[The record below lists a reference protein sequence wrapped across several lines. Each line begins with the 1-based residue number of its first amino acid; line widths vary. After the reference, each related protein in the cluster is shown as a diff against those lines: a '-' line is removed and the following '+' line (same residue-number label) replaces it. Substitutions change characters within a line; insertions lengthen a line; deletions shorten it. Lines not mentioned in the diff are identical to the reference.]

1 VEIIQMECIASG
13 KLVGS
18 ETLILVHAKL
28 GLMAGRA
35 LELTV
40 RSPNP
45 NLNPDPNPNPNPN
58 PHPIPNPN
66 PNPNPNPSPSPNPT
80 QVRSKDTRLTESVT
94 RLLAEAC
101 K

>member
-1 VEIIQMECIASG
+1 MECIASG

-40 RSPNP
+40 RSMDT
-45 NLNPDPNPNPNPN
+45 LTLALT
-58 PHPIPNPN
+58 
-66 PNPNPNPSPSPNPT
+66 PT
-80 QVRSKDTRLTESVT
+80 QP
-94 RLLAEAC
+94 
-101 K
+101 

>member
-1 VEIIQMECIASG
+1 MGG

-18 ETLILVHAKL
+18 QTLVLVHAKL

-40 RSPNP
+40 RS
-45 NLNPDPNPNPNPN
+45 
-58 PHPIPNPN
+58 
-66 PNPNPNPSPSPNPT
+66 
-80 QVRSKDTRLTESVT
+80 KDTRLTESVT
-94 RLLAEAC
+94 RVLAEAC